1 MACLLRARRCARPV
15 HSPADSLLSTYC
27 MPGSVQ
33 GARDSRV
40 NELNGNS
47 TPALLEGGQTVKRHR
62 SLGYSCG
69 LLHVYRQVGV
79 LI

>member
-1 MACLLRARRCARPV
+1 
-15 HSPADSLLSTYC
+15 

-40 NELNGNS
+40 DGLNVNS
-47 TPALLEGGQTVKRHR
+47 TPALLEGGQMVKRHR
-62 SLGYSCG
+62 SLSYCRG
-69 LLHVYRQVGV
+69 LLHVYWQVRV